1 MAIKVRKKHL
11 FLLLLCLL
19 LILGFFTFFGEKG
32 ILHLL
37 RLQKEL
43 ARIKEMNIKMGEENQ
58 KLKEEVRRLEH
69 EKRYIEEIARKELG
83 MVKEGEIIYLFDLPI
98 KGEGSSCNPQIRRVF
113 LADGDALILPQKELL
128 RILEYLK
135 ARLKRLERIGIYANA

>member
-37 RLQKEL
+37 RLKQEL
-43 ARIKEMNIKMGEENQ
+43 TKIKEMNLKMGEENQ
-58 KLKEEVRRLEH
+58 RLKEEVRRLQY

-83 MVKEGEIIYLFDLPI
+83 MVKEGEIIYQFDLP
-98 KGEGSSCNPQIRRVF
+98 SSN
-113 LADGDALILPQKELL
+113 KENS
-128 RILEYLK
+128 K
-135 ARLKRLERIGIYANA
+135 